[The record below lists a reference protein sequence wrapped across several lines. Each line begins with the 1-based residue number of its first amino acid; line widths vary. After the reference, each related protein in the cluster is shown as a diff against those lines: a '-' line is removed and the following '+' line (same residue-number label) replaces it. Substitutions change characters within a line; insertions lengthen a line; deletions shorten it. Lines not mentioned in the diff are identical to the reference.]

1 MIRAIIFDIGGVLV
15 MPGTFRFLTGKY
27 AKMMNTDKDRVH
39 KVFKKHWKMWST
51 GKINEDEFFMDF
63 LQELKAKEDKE
74 TIKKTFYSVWE
85 PDNATFEIVQRLRK
99 RYKIFALTN
108 QSRELFGFLR
118 EKYGL
123 GKIFDDIFASYD
135 VKFAKPDPRFFEHV
149 LKETGIKPEE
159 CVFIDDREENTKVAK
174 KLGMKAIVFKN
185 PEDTE
190 KQLQKLGAI
199 F

>member
-1 MIRAIIFDIGGVLV
+1 MIRAIIFDIGGVFI
-15 MPGTFRFLTGKY
+15 MPGTFRSLTGEY
-27 AKMMNTDKDRVH
+27 AKMMKMKKERVYN
-39 KVFKKHWKMWST
+39 VFKKYWRMWRT
-51 GKINEDEFFMDF
+51 GEINEDEFFMNF
-63 LQELKAKEDKE
+63 LQELGAKEDKE
-74 TIKKTFYSVWE
+74 TIRKMFYSIWKPE
-85 PDNATFEIVQRLRK
+85 NATFGIAQRLKK

-108 QSRELFGFLR
+108 QSREVFGFLR

-123 GKIFDDIFASYD
+123 DKIFEDIFASYN
-135 VKFAKPDPRFFEHV
+135 VKFAKPDPRFFEHM

-159 CVFIDDREENTKVAK
+159 CVFIDDREENVKVAK